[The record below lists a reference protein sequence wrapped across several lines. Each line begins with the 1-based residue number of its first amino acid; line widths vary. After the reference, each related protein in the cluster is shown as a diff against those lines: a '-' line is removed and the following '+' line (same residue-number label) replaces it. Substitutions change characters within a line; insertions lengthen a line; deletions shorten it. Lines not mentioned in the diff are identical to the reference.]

1 MNIGGM
7 EIAALAV
14 LALLIFG
21 PERLPE
27 IARNVGRAV
36 SAVRREARS
45 TLESLSVEAD
55 LAEFR
60 GVADDLRA
68 ETAELKAAASLTG
81 PVASPARPRA
91 VAGDQPAPF
100 DPDAP

>member
-1 MNIGGM
+1 MNLGGM

-27 IARNVGRAV
+27 IARNVGKTIA
-36 SAVRREARS
+36 AVRREARS
-45 TLESLSVEAD
+45 TVQALSDEAD

-60 GVADDLRA
+60 NLADDFRSEADELR
-68 ETAELKAAASLTG
+68 TAASLKAPAAAPAARMKRAGG
-81 PVASPARPRA
+81 PP
-91 VAGDQPAPF
+91 PF
-100 DPDAP
+100 DPDAT